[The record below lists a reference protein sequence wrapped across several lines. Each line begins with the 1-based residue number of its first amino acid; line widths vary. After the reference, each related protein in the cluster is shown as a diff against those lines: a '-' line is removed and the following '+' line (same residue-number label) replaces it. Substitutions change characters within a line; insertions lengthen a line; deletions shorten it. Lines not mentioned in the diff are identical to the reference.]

1 MSEYPQATQTMN
13 NMITVLL
20 TYDVNDFLE
29 WKTIFNKN
37 KETRIINNIKVKGVY
52 IDLEDH
58 NKITTIVE
66 APSKE
71 AFIEHFFNQPNIAGE
86 LIKCAINKQP
96 EIKYIKNILP
106 NTNVL

>member
-1 MSEYPQATQTMN
+1 
-13 NMITVLL
+13 MITILL

-29 WKTIFNKN
+29 FKRIFNQNEKQR
-37 KETRIINNIKVKGVY
+37 KINNIKANGVF

-58 NKITTIVE
+58 NKITTMVE

-71 AFIEHFFNQPNIAGE
+71 VFEDYFFKQPNIAGE

-96 EIKYIKNILP
+96 EIKYIKNILV
-106 NTNVL
+106 NNDVL

>member
-1 MSEYPQATQTMN
+1 MN
-13 NMITVLL
+13 LNLKSIPIRMITILL

-29 WKTIFNKN
+29 YKRIFNKN
-37 KETRIINNIKVKGVY
+37 EKQRKTHNIKVNGVF
-52 IDLEDH
+52 IDLDDH

-71 AFIEHFFNQPNIAGE
+71 EFDDHFFKQPNIAGE

-96 EIKYIKNILP
+96 EIKYIKNIL
-106 NTNVL
+106 TNNDVL